1 MVVDGKEIAAGE
13 IININE
19 LSVNKWIEKGWGELV
34 KKEVKAKKETK
45 EFKIAKET
53 KNETNKD

>member
-19 LSVNKWIEKGWGELV
+19 LSVNKWIEKGW
-34 KKEVKAKKETK
+34 
-45 EFKIAKET
+45 
-53 KNETNKD
+53 